1 MVYLKNGCPI
11 PPTRAMEITPWQ
23 DTEKWDERYVAIN
36 ELNRA
41 AGYEVVGVDDLYIV
55 ENIDPEEKDVKI

>member
-1 MVYLKNGCPI
+1 M
-11 PPTRAMEITPWQ
+11 
-23 DTEKWDERYVAIN
+23 AIN